1 MKAKKQTTKAESRRS
16 IAKRHGITAIT
27 LDAWELEGLDIKND
41 GQLAARSAMKHGN
54 NTPTMQA
61 AKLRKLLADA
71 RKAEAAAAMAEGS
84 SIDLVEVKEGFS
96 RMGVALRAHL
106 LRAEHDLPPMLEG
119 LTVSKMAIRIRQYIE
134 RVLTEIHDPTSC
146 VWK

>member
-1 MKAKKQTTKAESRRS
+1 MKAKKLTTKAESRRS

-27 LDAWELEGLDIKND
+27 LDAWELEGIDPRND
-41 GQLAARSAMKHGN
+41 AQLAARAAMKHGN

-71 RKAEAAAAMAEGS
+71 RKAEAAAAMAEGT
-84 SIDLVEVKEGFS
+84 SISLEEVKDAFS
-96 RMGVALRAHL
+96 RMGLAVRARL
-106 LRAEHDLPPMLEG
+106 LRSEYDLPPMLEG
-119 LTVSKMAIRIRQYIE
+119 LTASKMVIRIREYIE
-134 RVLTEIHDPTSC
+134 QVLTEIHDPTSS